1 MLCLKCDNFVWAFFP
16 FNFEGRLCLWKM
28 FKQTF
33 CFKNSLVH
41 FEFSSSLIKKNKI
54 KTNSWLILIPSNGVP
69 TQHAGQ
75 VALHHLLLPTA
86 PDPLGWYNNWW
97 HIEVENPNQSGLIS
111 KVQMIHF
118 ISPLKTKTKMSTT
131 NEKLSNYS
139 KLHLKMVYKLF
150 LHSKAGYREGF
161 GKIPFMKYFPIL

>member
-1 MLCLKCDNFVWAFFP
+1 MTILFGLFFP
-16 FNFEGRLCLWKM
+16 FDFEGRLCLWKM

-41 FEFSSSLIKKNKI
+41 FEFSSRLIKKI

-75 VALHHLLLPTA
+75 VALQHLLLPTA
-86 PDPLGWYNNWW
+86 ADPLGWYNNWW
-97 HIEVENPNQSGLIS
+97 PKEVENPHQSGLIS

-118 ISPLKTKTKMSTT
+118 ISSLKTKTKMSTS
-131 NEKLSNYS
+131 NEKLNNYS
-139 KLHLKMVYKLF
+139 QLQLEMVC
-150 LHSKAGYREGF
+150 
-161 GKIPFMKYFPIL
+161 